1 MGAKMSIT
9 PPQIHPSTN
18 KGQNN
23 NGNEKANGDS
33 AFSPIFDVSVIIQIP
48 FRYTNNLIVRYQK

>member
-1 MGAKMSIT
+1 
-9 PPQIHPSTN
+9 PYIHPSTN

-48 FRYTNNLIVRYQK
+48 FGYSNNLIVRYQK